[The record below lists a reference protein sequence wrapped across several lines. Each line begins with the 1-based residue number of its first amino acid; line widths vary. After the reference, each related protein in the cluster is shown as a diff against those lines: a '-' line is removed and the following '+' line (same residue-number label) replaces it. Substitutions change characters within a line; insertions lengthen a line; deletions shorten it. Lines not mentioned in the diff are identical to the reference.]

1 VRDQRPQLSMIDS
14 AGKRDII
21 LRPSLSLQ
29 PNRQSNPCSVQPTW
43 LRSSGAATRSWGS
56 AVLHW
61 RLTSSRP
68 TLCHRDPFQTRP
80 WSRPPLRPLL
90 HPSRSCLSGVQTL
103 QKFQLLRRSLWE
115 IRKNKSCAGHSHR
128 QTVVSPTSQGEPPH
142 IIACC
147 STKQATSAMNFIP
160 HVTCNSIHHV
170 GRFASGHL
178 ISLVN
183 LDL

>member
-1 VRDQRPQLSMIDS
+1 MIDS

-90 HPSRSCLSGVQTL
+90 HPSRSCLWGVQTL
-103 QKFQLLRRSLWE
+103 QQFQLLRRSLWE
-115 IRKNKSCAGHSHR
+115 ICKNKSCAQHSHR
-128 QTVVSPTSQGEPPH
+128 QAVVSQTSQGEPLLSLLVVRP
-142 IIACC
+142 
-147 STKQATSAMNFIP
+147 SKPSAMNFIP